1 MLIWADKLDYL
12 KSPTCHRISL
22 FGSITSIW
30 KTWKKNTKWLVILLL
45 NFWYIHSLDPDDLTK
60 LAPTG
65 NEICVDTFSAL
76 NRSGIVPRPDEFSE
90 LTEIDI
96 NKHVLKF
103 SIGYGES
110 RHTKNRYEIMYN
122 SYFKTLPLTTG
133 FWGKEEWRQPS
144 KWNTRFFFAFSKRD
158 HSYIT

>member
-1 MLIWADKLDYL
+1 M
-12 KSPTCHRISL
+12 
-22 FGSITSIW
+22 
-30 KTWKKNTKWLVILLL
+30 N
-45 NFWYIHSLDPDDLTK
+45 PDDLTK

-65 NEICVDTFSAL
+65 NEISVDTFSAL

-110 RHTKNRYEIMYN
+110 RHTKNRYK
-122 SYFKTLPLTTG
+122 FL
-133 FWGKEEWRQPS
+133 F
-144 KWNTRFFFAFSKRD
+144 
-158 HSYIT
+158 

>member
-1 MLIWADKLDYL
+1 MSRCLSEQIRTKY
-12 KSPTCHRISL
+12 SRISR
-22 FGSITSIW
+22 FGSIASIW
-30 KTWKKNTKWLVILLL
+30 KTWKKNTKWLVILLP

-110 RHTKNRYEIMYN
+110 RHTKNRWKIIFYAKLYV
-122 SYFKTLPLTTG
+122 
-133 FWGKEEWRQPS
+133 PS
-144 KWNTRFFFAFSKRD
+144 AYYKHLKKAAQ
-158 HSYIT
+158 HSHLGRMGWFCVE